1 MVEKC
6 ANPACSA
13 IFRRLRDGRLFV
25 KEIQVQVDSPSD
37 GKELSRQLRYFWL
50 CNSCC
55 RTMTVT
61 TEKGTGVRVVPL
73 PTTATASKAAS

>member
-13 IFRRLRDGRLFV
+13 TFRRLGDGRLFV
-25 KEIQVQVDSPSD
+25 KEVPVDSPSD
-37 GKELSRQLRYFWL
+37 GKGLSRQLQYFWL

-55 RTMTVT
+55 RSMTVT
-61 TEKGTGVRVVPL
+61 DDKGKRVQVVRLSAP
-73 PTTATASKAAS
+73 AAARAES